1 LITIGALTSNDDG
14 STSVIS
20 DTLNN
25 LDWLRWDE
33 LADLT
38 YAETL
43 FQTSLVG
50 HYLDWTI
57 AGANEANLF
66 LNTLLNSRHDCAKN
80 TAKLLLCGDS
90 GSFTRA
96 QYITLFFDPIV

>member
-57 AGANEANLF
+57 AGEKKLICFSTHYLIADTIAPRTQRNFFFVEIAAALQEH
-66 LNTLLNSRHDCAKN
+66 NTLRYFLI
-80 TAKLLLCGDS
+80 L
-90 GSFTRA
+90 
-96 QYITLFFDPIV
+96 